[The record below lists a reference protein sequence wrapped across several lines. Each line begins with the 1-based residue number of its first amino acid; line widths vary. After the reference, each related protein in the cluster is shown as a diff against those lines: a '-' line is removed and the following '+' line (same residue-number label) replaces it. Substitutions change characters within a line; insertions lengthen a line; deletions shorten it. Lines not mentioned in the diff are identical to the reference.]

1 MLNFRNNIHKIKF
14 YGALEQ
20 AKEKKNQQGNILTRR
35 LIILLC
41 IVVTISSVMATRLA
55 YIQFSAADEL
65 AVKLEKY
72 GTATYT
78 TDAPRG
84 EIVDR
89 NYTKLVQNIN
99 VICATYYAPK
109 KITNKQLKK
118 SARLIHQQYQ
128 NEIKKIILLL
138 HIQN

>member
-1 MLNFRNNIHKIKF
+1 M
-14 YGALEQ
+14 
-20 AKEKKNQQGNILTRR
+20 NQLK
-35 LIILLC
+35 
-41 IVVTISSVMATRLA
+41 
-55 YIQFSAADEL
+55 
-65 AVKLEKY
+65 VKLEKY

-109 KITNKQLKK
+109 KITNKQLKNQQDFQQI
-118 SARLIHQQYQ
+118 RLTLIHQQYQ
-128 NEIKKIILLL
+128 NEIKNYFIIAYPKLADDLVSDKEKSELQNQDNYLLL
-138 HIQN
+138 HTFKSTN